1 MEQQQQQQQARD
13 RSVSPVAG
21 SRAGAS
27 RRPTYHHHFTHRRH
41 YAVRRKLGRASKTA
55 APSPNSTPSNSIPLG
70 FSDDSIEEV
79 DDEEEAEEEES
90 NFNASLIVPII
101 NVIQD
106 SGEVVED
113 AACQEILSTFSSINK
128 DLLALPNLDDDVD
141 AKGEE
146 DEEER

>member
-1 MEQQQQQQQARD
+1 MEQQQQQARD

-41 YAVRRKLGRASKTA
+41 YAVRRKLGRASKTVPT
-55 APSPNSTPSNSIPLG
+55 APTSNSIPLG

-79 DDEEEAEEEES
+79 DDEEEAEEEEPL
-90 NFNASLIVPII
+90 NPSLIVPII

-106 SGEVVED
+106 SSEVED
-113 AACQEILSTFSSINK
+113 ASCQEILSTFSINK
-128 DLLALPNLDDDVD
+128 DLLALPNLDDGDGD
-141 AKGEE
+141 AKE
-146 DEEER
+146 EEER

>member
-1 MEQQQQQQQARD
+1 MEQQQQQGRD

-79 DDEEEAEEEES
+79 DDEEEES
-90 NFNASLIVPII
+90 NFNPSLIVPII

-106 SGEVVED
+106 SGDVVED
-113 AACQEILSTFSSINK
+113 PAACQEILSTFSSINK